1 MRDDKDG
8 MQKIAHVTN
17 PRKQF
22 IRKEVKMKAL
32 RIIWL
37 ICGIICLAYS
47 WGAQAQ
53 EKYPNRPIELVVPMA
68 PGGNADV
75 IARIYNEELAR
86 ILKVPVNVVNRGGG
100 AAIQGT
106 TYVINAKKDGY
117 TLLASPGTP
126 ITIMPTISS
135 EVAYDPLKDLIPLG
149 QIASIPSLFAVKSDS
164 PFKTLDELIEYARK
178 NPGKLKNCAA
188 GLGAE
193 SQFNLEIL
201 CAHNKIKITTIPY
214 KSGGEALPALLG
226 GHVDMASLSLSTLG
240 PQIKAGKL
248 RGLAIT
254 SKARHPD
261 LPSIP
266 TTAEVG
272 HGYVGLLIWTGA
284 FAPTGVPQSIL
295 DVLIPAI
302 EKAFK
307 NPDVIDRAKKVGFT
321 MEYRGPEEFRKF
333 IESDIKIV
341 QQVVKDANIQ
351 KQ

>member
-8 MQKIAHVTN
+8 KKKIVHVTN
-17 PRKQF
+17 PRKHPV
-22 IRKEVKMKAL
+22 RKEAKMKAL
-32 RIIWL
+32 RIVWL
-37 ICGIICLAYS
+37 ICGIICVAYLAV
-47 WGAQAQ
+47 AQAQ

-75 IARIYNEELAR
+75 IARIYSEELAR

-117 TLLASPGTP
+117 TLLAAPGTP

-135 EVAYDPLKDLIPLG
+135 EVTYDPLKDLIPLG
-149 QIASIPSLFAVKSDS
+149 QIASIPSLFAVQSES

-201 CAHNKIKITTIPY
+201 SAHNKIKITTIPY

-240 PQIKAGKL
+240 SQIKAGKL
-248 RGLAIT
+248 RGLAIA

-261 LPSIP
+261 FPNIP

-272 HGYVGLLIWTGA
+272 HGYVCLLIWTGA
-284 FAPTGVPQSIL
+284 FAPAGVPQSIL
-295 DVLIPAI
+295 DVLIPTI
-302 EKAFK
+302 EKTFK
-307 NPDVIDRAKKVGFT
+307 HPDVVDRAKKASFT
-321 MEYRGPEEFRKF
+321 MEFRGPEEFRKF
-333 IESDIKIV
+333 IESDIKVV
-341 QQVVKDANIQ
+341 QQVAKDANIP